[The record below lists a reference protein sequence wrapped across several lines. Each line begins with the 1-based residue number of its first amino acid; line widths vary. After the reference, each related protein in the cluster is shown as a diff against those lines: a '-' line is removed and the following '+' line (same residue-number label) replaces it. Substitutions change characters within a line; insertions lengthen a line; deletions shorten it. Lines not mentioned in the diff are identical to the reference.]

1 MYDPLL
7 DTLPDSKYL
16 LLKELSEA
24 NMITEY
30 CVTMHF
36 SPCTCPDFAST
47 QINNFSSSNILSKAF
62 HLCWL
67 GRINLFILNL
77 PPIHLMKKQRKL
89 THMNL
94 LPCYLWLCRLIPRTT
109 KFPLSLYRKLFH
121 NISLSFCTKILSTK
135 FFLRW
140 KKQSCTL
147 YHCLRKP

>member
-1 MYDPLL
+1 
-7 DTLPDSKYL
+7 
-16 LLKELSEA
+16 
-24 NMITEY
+24 MITEY

-121 NISLSFCTKILSTK
+121 NISLSFVLKFFLPNSFWDERNKAAHCTIVYENLKFIYWYNNVFRLVFFISLLTILST
-135 FFLRW
+135 
-140 KKQSCTL
+140 
-147 YHCLRKP
+147 